1 MVTRSSPKIIKFP
14 STVKA
19 HIKADTAKKA
29 QTKPKDYYIRDTLL
43 NGYHIRVRA
52 SGKKTYGIE
61 SKMPRTKEKISITIG
76 DINLYAEKDARKR
89 AIELLLKIKDNI
101 DPRDERLVLQGAN
114 KNLLEVLE
122 EYLVSRDQPLAQK
135 TSDGYRYNLKTFIP
149 KIAAKPIA
157 SIKKEELMDWY
168 QGAKSKPRAAA
179 TTFGTVKTLL
189 KFAEAMGYIDIN
201 PAEKAKIIIG
211 KFKRKQSIKA
221 LIPFNELHKFLGAYG
236 ECTADSK
243 ISNTMRDFIL
253 LILVTGIRRSEAE
266 SLRWEQVNFEKKTI
280 SLPDNKAN
288 RYFEIPMTRLT
299 YDLFKWRLEN
309 TKKSDYVF
317 PGTGKKGHIVE
328 PKRAFKKIAEKAELS
343 HNLNSHAL
351 RRTFATICKELDISL
366 DDSGKLLNHANRN
379 VTDSYVIRSL
389 EHQRN
394 LYDKVLRKI
403 ESQIPYLSNG
413 EVKYGMGNGFRVFF
427 YGADSD
433 EWLNINLDSDDTK
446 NYWDE
451 KL

>member
-122 EYLVSRDQPLAQK
+122 EYLASRDQPLAQK

-149 KIAAKPIA
+149 KIAVKPIA

-168 QGAKSKPRAAA
+168 QDAKSKPRAAA

-189 KFAEAMGYIDIN
+189 KFAQAMGYIETN
-201 PAEKAKIIIG
+201 PAEQAKVILG
-211 KFKRKQSIKA
+211 RFKKKETIKSF
-221 LIPFNELHKFLGAYG
+221 IPLDEMSKFLDAFYELATEGR
-236 ECTADSK
+236 
-243 ISNTMRDFIL
+243 ISNTMRDYIVL
-253 LILVTGIRRSEAE
+253 LLVTGLRRGEAE
-266 SLRWEQVNFEKKTI
+266 SLKWEQINFQRKTI
-280 SLPDNKAN
+280 AIPGNKPSRYLELPL
-288 RYFEIPMTRLT
+288 TRLT
-299 YDLFKWRLEN
+299 YDLFKWRKEN
-309 TKKSDYVF
+309 TKTSEYIF
-317 PGTGKKGHIVE
+317 PGRGKTKHIVE
-328 PKRAFKKIAEKAELS
+328 PKRAFKKISEKAKLTYS
-343 HNLNSHAL
+343 LGPHAL
-351 RRTFATICKELDISL
+351 RRTFATLCKEAGISL
-366 DDSGKLLNHANRN
+366 DDSGRLLNHANRS

-389 EHQRN
+389 AFQRD
-394 LYDKVLRKI
+394 LFDRVISMI
-403 ESQIPYLSNG
+403 ESQVEIKINNRKTNG
-413 EVKYGMGNGFRVFF
+413 LYNIFRVSF
-427 YGADSD
+427 YGAD
-433 EWLNINLDSDDTK
+433 ENILIPETNIENK
-446 NYWDE
+446 NDYWQE
-451 KL
+451 